1 MMEKNATT
9 VRLRGIYSTA
19 LAKILIDHGFK
30 LTYPSTV
37 ILQRLKGVIED
48 LRVPFDL
55 DILDRRN
62 RQGIELNGKEETI
75 EKLLDILRSLLP
87 DLTVFYTKLS
97 PNGFYKGIVTRINSD
112 RNYAILNLGKTEGI
126 LYLNNE
132 SFHEEIYE
140 GEELLV
146 RVEKVRPGLSE
157 ITRNITIAGRYA
169 ILIPENVIR
178 ISQKIRGKIRDDL
191 FFLGKTIKTD
201 SWGILWRTAA
211 ASEDVSTLIAE
222 IEELKKLAQ
231 MILKNAEKTKAPAA
245 VYEENTTIFL
255 EFPSLSK
262 TKLDEIRNEVVATV
276 RNHHQLKAMGHD
288 LSLLVDFGE
297 RILAKLPEHH
307 VIINEAADFTFF
319 DIFPELG
326 SEVCIDH
333 VKLSGRTIFLSP
345 GYIVKSDP
353 NERKLILKRMFKAGR
368 KFDGLDLP
376 KEAGDYGITE
386 IIEREFFIKTTYY
399 SRDDIYKGEYFN
411 INTPVEIYPGLYPE
425 PHRIRYVDL
434 EVDLI
439 RTKDFTR
446 VIDLEKLEYAKEEAI
461 ISEQLFNLAM
471 EKMSQ
476 LKNMLKIEDFSS
488 TKTANQN
495 SIL

>member
-1 MMEKNATT
+1 MEKNATT

-37 ILQRLKGVIED
+37 ILKRFEGVIEN

-62 RQGIELNGKEETI
+62 RQGIELNGKEEVI
-75 EKLLDILRSLLP
+75 EKLLEILRLLLP
-87 DLTVFYTKLS
+87 DLTVFYTKVS
-97 PNGFYKGIVTRINSD
+97 PNGFYKGIVTRINME

-126 LYLNNE
+126 MHLNNE
-132 SFHEEIYE
+132 NFHEEINE
-140 GEELLV
+140 GDELLV

-157 ITRNITIAGRYA
+157 VRSSITIAGRYA
-169 ILIPENVIR
+169 VLIPENAVR
-178 ISQKIRGKIRDDL
+178 ISHKIRGKKRDEL
-191 FFLGKTIKTD
+191 FFLGKTIKPD

-211 ASEDVSTLIAE
+211 AAEDVTALIAE
-222 IEELKKLAQ
+222 IEDLTKLAQ
-231 MILKNAEKTKAPAA
+231 MIFKNAEKTKAPAA
-245 VYEENTTIFL
+245 VYEENITTIL

-262 TKLDEIRNEVVATV
+262 IKLDEIRSEVVATV
-276 RNHHQLKAMGHD
+276 RNHHQLKVMGHD

-307 VIINEAADFTFF
+307 FIINEAADVTFLE
-319 DIFPELG
+319 IFPSLG

-333 VKLSGRTIFLSP
+333 VKFNGRTIFLSP
-345 GYIVKSDP
+345 GHVIKSAP
-353 NERKLILKRMFKAGR
+353 HERKLILKRMFKAGR

-376 KEAGDYGITE
+376 KEAGDYGIME
-386 IIEREFFIKTTYY
+386 IQEGEFFVKTTYF
-399 SRDDIYKGEYFN
+399 SRDGMYKGEYFN
-411 INTPVEIYPGLYPE
+411 INTPVEVYPGLYPE

-439 RTKDFTR
+439 RTEDFTR
-446 VIDLEKLEYAKEEAI
+446 VIDLEKLEYAKEESI
-461 ISEQLFNLAM
+461 ISEQLFNLTM

-476 LKNMLKIEDFSS
+476 LKSMLRTEDSSS
-488 TKTANQN
+488 TAK
-495 SIL
+495 

>member
-1 MMEKNATT
+1 MEINATT
-9 VRLRGIYSTA
+9 VRLRGIFSTA

-37 ILQRLKGVIED
+37 ILKRFQGVIED

-62 RQGIELNGKEETI
+62 RQGIEISGEKETI
-75 EKLLDILRSLLP
+75 DRLLNILRSLLP

-97 PNGFYKGIVTRINSD
+97 PNGFYKGIVTRID
-112 RNYAILNLGKTEGI
+112 MERNYAILNLGKTEGI

-132 SFHEEIYE
+132 GFHEEIYE

-157 ITRNITIAGRYA
+157 IKRNITIAGKYA
-169 ILIPENVIR
+169 ILIPENAIR
-178 ISQKIRGKIRDDL
+178 ISHKIRGKRRDEL

-231 MILKNAEKTKAPAA
+231 MILKNAEKTRAPAA
-245 VYEENTTIFL
+245 VYEENTTTFL

-262 TKLDEIRNEVVATV
+262 TKLDEIRSEVVATV
-276 RNHHQLKAMGHD
+276 RNHHQIKAMGHD
-288 LSLLVDFGE
+288 LSLMVDFGE
-297 RILAKLPEHH
+297 RILAQLPEHH

-319 DIFPELG
+319 DLFPSLG

-333 VKLSGRTIFLSP
+333 VKFSGRTIFLSP
-345 GYIVKSDP
+345 GYVIKSDP
-353 NERKLILKRMFKAGR
+353 NERKLILKRMFKAGG

-376 KEAGDYGITE
+376 KEAGDYGTME
-386 IIEREFFIKTTYY
+386 IKEGDYIIKTTYF
-399 SRDDIYKGEYFN
+399 SRDGIYKGEYFN
-411 INTPVEIYPGLYPE
+411 INTPVEIYPGLFPD
-425 PHRIRYVDL
+425 PHHIRYVDL

-439 RTKDFTR
+439 RTEDFIR
-446 VIDLEKLEYAKEEAI
+446 FIDLEKLEYAKEEAI

-471 EKMSQ
+471 EKMNQ
-476 LKNMLKIEDFSS
+476 LKNML
-488 TKTANQN
+488 
-495 SIL
+495 